1 MSTENRTAPDNAEWE
16 CDLVTRSGYR
26 FHVRPARDEDEE
38 ALDRFF
44 THVSPDDLRFR
55 FLTSVVHV
63 PHETIAALT
72 HVDHR
77 KTENFLA
84 MDPDG
89 TMVGSAMIGAD
100 DKLEVAEVAVSIHE
114 DYKGRGIGWMLLDH
128 AAAYA
133 RARGIKKLQSI
144 ESRDNHAAIE
154 LEREMGFT
162 AHACPGEPGLVLVE
176 SVLNGG

>member
-1 MSTENRTAPDNAEWE
+1 MSTENQAVPDAAEWE
-16 CDLVTRSGYR
+16 RDLVTRSGYH
-26 FHVRPARDEDEE
+26 FHVRPARGEDEE
-38 ALDRFF
+38 ALDSFF
-44 THVSPDDLRFR
+44 THVSPADLRFR
-55 FLTSVVHV
+55 FLTSVAHV
-63 PHETIAALT
+63 PHDTITAMT

-84 MDPDG
+84 IDPDG
-89 TMVGSAMIGAD
+89 TVVGSAMIAAD

-114 DYKGRGIGWMLLDH
+114 EYKGRGVGWMLLDH

-133 RARGIKKLQSI
+133 KARGVKKLQCI

-162 AHACPGEPGLVLVE
+162 ARACPGEPGLVLVE
-176 SVLNGG
+176 SVLNS

>member
-1 MSTENRTAPDNAEWE
+1 MSIENETAPDAAEWE
-16 CDLVTRSGYR
+16 RNLVTRSGYR
-26 FHVRPARDEDEE
+26 FHVRPARDDDEE
-38 ALDRFF
+38 TLDRFF
-44 THVSPDDLRFR
+44 THVSPADLRFR
-55 FLTSVVHV
+55 FLTGVAHV
-63 PHETIAALT
+63 PHDTIAAMA

-77 KTENFLA
+77 GTENFLA
-84 MDPDG
+84 IDPDG
-89 TMVGSAMIGAD
+89 TMVGSAMVAAD
-100 DKLEVAEVAVSIHE
+100 DRQEVAEVAVSIHE

-133 RARGIKKLQSI
+133 KARGVKKLQCI

-162 AHACPGEPGLVLVE
+162 ARACPGEPSLVLVE